1 MRFLPIAAF
10 ALLLLP
16 GCPGHHVV
24 TPLPPGDEGRLHAD
38 IPAPRGFIYG
48 PNLSRTNPTG
58 AFRVLAQELD
68 GRNHRVNHTTA
79 FYRNTF
85 PVHGWLLKSE
95 DGPAE
100 GPVTL
105 TFEKEEEQ
113 CIVVISAATPK
124 RVKVI
129 LNINRR
135 RE

>member
-16 GCPGHHVV
+16 GCPRYGLV
-24 TPLPPGDEGRLHAD
+24 TPEPAGNEDRLHAD
-38 IPAPRGFIYG
+38 LPAPRGFIYVH
-48 PNLSRTNPTG
+48 NLGKTNPTG
-58 AFRVLAQELD
+58 AFRVLSQELD
-68 GRNHRVNHTTA
+68 GRNHRVNHTAT
-79 FYRNTF
+79 FYRGTF
-85 PVHGWLLKSE
+85 RVHGWSLENE

-105 TFEKEEEQ
+105 TFEKEEER
-113 CIVVISAATPK
+113 CIVIISAVTPK
-124 RVKVI
+124 RVKVV